1 MMDILFLLA
10 GLVLILVGAHI
21 LTDGASAV
29 ANRFHISPLVIG
41 LTIVAF
47 ETSAPELTVSIV
59 SALQGS
65 SDLAIGNV
73 IGSNIFNT
81 LMIVGCTAV
90 ITPVHISKGTLS
102 KEIPLC
108 ILASFALIVCAN
120 DVFFNKETVNVISR
134 SDGLLLLCFFLIF
147 LSYTF
152 AIARNN
158 TAEDIQVKT
167 MPLWK
172 SALFIVLGF
181 VALVYGGEFFVEGAS
196 GIARSVGVSDSVIA
210 ITLVATGTSLPEL
223 ATSAVAA

>member
-47 ETSAPELTVSIV
+47 GTSAPELTVSIV

-65 SDLAIGNV
+65 SDLAIGSV

-120 DVFFNKETVNVISR
+120 DVFFNKETVNVVSR
-134 SDGLLLLCFFLIF
+134 SDGLLSLCFFLIF

-181 VALVYGGEFFVEGAS
+181 C
-196 GIARSVGVSDSVIA
+196 SVGVW
-210 ITLVATGTSLPEL
+210 G
-223 ATSAVAA
+223 